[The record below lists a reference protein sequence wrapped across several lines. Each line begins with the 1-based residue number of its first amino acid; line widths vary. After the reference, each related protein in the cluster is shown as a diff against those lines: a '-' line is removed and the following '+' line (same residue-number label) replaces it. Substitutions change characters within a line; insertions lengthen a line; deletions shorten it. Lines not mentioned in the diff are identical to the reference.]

1 MTNAFILMTGIY
13 LVKTTLLSGAL
24 FGYYRWFLRD
34 RCFHGFNRFFL
45 LSIPL
50 LALALPFIHLPWGE
64 YLWPA
69 DNAPRSLSPPFHT
82 ITGSD
87 WIETDAPDHPSGS
100 WPALPSWQIL
110 SLIAYVLVAAI
121 LLYQFVRQLHYIHR
135 LTKKYPREKTGDI
148 HFFDTH
154 EPGTPF
160 SFLKYVFWNH
170 RLERNSVT
178 GKQVLRHELNHVRQK
193 HSLDLLLL
201 KPLTALCWINPFFH
215 LVYREIRAVHEFLA
229 DSDAISEGD
238 RYQYAESLL
247 WQTVRNPPF
256 SLLHPFFQS
265 PIKRRITMIIQSKTI
280 RPTLLGRAMSLPLL
294 VLLFCA
300 FGNKHHPYKNVR
312 ITATDRPVTVVIDAG
327 HGGIDPGAISKNGIE
342 EKSLNLAIAEK
353 IKKLSGEYNVRVLM
367 TRNDDQLAGGKSTV
381 KESLLYRA
389 EMANES
395 KADLFIAIHSDM
407 QASKDVKG
415 FSIFVAKSN
424 AHYSQ
429 CVQLGSSLTEA
440 LKKSYPTEAALK
452 QREEHIYVLDKT
464 DMPAVLLL
472 CGNINNEKDLSY
484 ISKED
489 NQEII
494 ARNILQGIRR
504 YAAGLPGQ

>member
-1 MTNAFILMTGIY
+1 MNALFHSFMVIY
-13 LVKTTLLSGAL
+13 LLKTTLLSGAL
-24 FGYYRWFLRD
+24 YGYYRWFLRD

-45 LSIPL
+45 VSIPL
-50 LALALPFIHLPWGE
+50 LALTLPFVYLPWGR

-69 DNAPRSLSPPFHT
+69 IQGLPVL
-82 ITGSD
+82 TGTHAVTSGE
-87 WIETDAPDHPSGS
+87 WRETDALAGPSGS
-100 WPALPSWQIL
+100 GPALPSWQIL
-110 SLIAYVLVAAI
+110 ALIAYILVAAI
-121 LLYQFVRQLHYIHR
+121 LLYQFFRQLHYIRR
-135 LTKKYPREKTGDI
+135 LTKKYPRKKIGDI
-148 HFFDTH
+148 HFFGTH
-154 EPGTPF
+154 EPGAPF
-160 SFLKYVFWNH
+160 SFLKNVFWNDQ
-170 RLERNSVT
+170 LELNSVT
-178 GKQVLRHELNHVRQK
+178 GKQILRHELNHVRQK

-201 KPLTALCWINPFFH
+201 KPLAALCWVNPFFH

-238 RYQYAESLL
+238 RYQYAETLL
-247 WQTVRNPPF
+247 WQNIRNPPP

-280 RPTLLGRAMSLPLL
+280 RPTMLGRAMSLPLL

-300 FGNKHHPYKNVR
+300 FGNKHHPHPNVR
-312 ITATDRPVTVVIDAG
+312 ITTMDRPVTVVIDAG

-353 IKKLSGEYNVRVLM
+353 IKKLSGEYNVRVVM
-367 TRNDDQLAGGKSTV
+367 TRNEDQLAGGKSTV
-381 KESLLYRA
+381 QESLRYRA
-389 EMANES
+389 DMANDS
-395 KADLFIAIHSDM
+395 KADLFIAIHADM

-440 LKKSYPTEAALK
+440 LKKNYPTETALK

-472 CGNINNEKDLSY
+472 CGNINNEKDLAY

-494 ARNILQGIRR
+494 ARNILQGIRK
-504 YAAGLPGQ
+504 YAAGQ